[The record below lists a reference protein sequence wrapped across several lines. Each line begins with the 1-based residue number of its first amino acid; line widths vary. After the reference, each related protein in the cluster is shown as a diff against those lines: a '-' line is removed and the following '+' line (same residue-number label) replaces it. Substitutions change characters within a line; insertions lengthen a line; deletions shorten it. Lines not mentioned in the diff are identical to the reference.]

1 MQIGEEDLAA
11 AQAAVFLRLRLLD
24 LEDQL
29 GALPELVDVVDQLG
43 AGVAVVL
50 VRGAGADAGPRLH
63 EDLVAC
69 AHQLLDPALRQGHT
83 ELVVLHFGGH
93 GDQHAANLA
102 HPARSSEGAGAAAR
116 SRCRRHRGA
125 RPVILVR

>member
-1 MQIGEEDLAA
+1 MQVGEEDLAA
-11 AQAAVFLRLRLLD
+11 AQAAVLLRLRLLD

-63 EDLVAC
+63 EDLVAR
-69 AHQLLDPALRQGHT
+69 AHQLLDPTLRQGDA
-83 ELVVLHFGGH
+83 ELVVLHFSGH

-102 HPARSSEGAGAAAR
+102 HPV
-116 SRCRRHRGA
+116 

>member
-43 AGVAVVL
+43 AGVAVFLRIIFTGIVVTLMGLPFLKL
-50 VRGAGADAGPRLH
+50 VGGLALLVIAAKLLVPEQEDEGGVDA
-63 EDLVAC
+63 AS
-69 AHQLLDPALRQGHT
+69 
-83 ELVVLHFGGH
+83 
-93 GDQHAANLA
+93 HAAR
-102 HPARSSEGAGAAAR
+102 ARRADS
-116 SRCRRHRGA
+116 
-125 RPVILVR
+125 

>member
-50 VRGAGADAGPRLH
+50 VRAP
-63 EDLVAC
+63 EPT
-69 AHQLLDPALRQGHT
+69 PAPDCTRT
-83 ELVVLHFGGH
+83 WW
-93 GDQHAANLA
+93 
-102 HPARSSEGAGAAAR
+102 PARTSSWTPPCVRATRNSLFFTSVGTATNM
-116 SRCRRHRGA
+116 RR
-125 RPVILVR
+125 I